1 MKKSWE
7 RFKDG
12 NQGSTLCFRVLLHVS
27 KLEKGAERNYKE
39 GKTKGRAS
47 PRKKRTVYWV
57 EMPII
62 QTWPT
67 VIPSNSKFAG
77 NKRVNGKTKLHFF
90 PPRADGIIDRRIAWK
105 TQIYVCSVSSFAHLI
120 KRISRGF
127 GSLPVHT
134 GTEANPTN

>member
-77 NKRVNGKTKLHFF
+77 NKRVNGKTRLHFF
-90 PPRADGIIDRRIAWK
+90 PPRADGIIDSKDCVENANLCLLRVFI
-105 TQIYVCSVSSFAHLI
+105 CSSNKANFARLWIVTGAH
-120 KRISRGF
+120 RN
-127 GSLPVHT
+127 GS
-134 GTEANPTN
+134 